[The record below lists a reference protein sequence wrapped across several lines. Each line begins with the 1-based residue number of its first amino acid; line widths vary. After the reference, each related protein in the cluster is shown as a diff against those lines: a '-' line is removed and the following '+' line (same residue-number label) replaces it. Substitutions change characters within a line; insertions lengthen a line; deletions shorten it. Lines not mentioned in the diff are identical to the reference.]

1 MSSPT
6 PTPTPSK
13 HPPPP
18 TLQPTT
24 TTTGTNTPAPPPARL
39 QQDLLLLTSFNDN
52 TSLHFRPAW
61 FPPNPN
67 PGPNGTWTLHNPPN
81 VVTERLPS
89 NQAQHGMQVFTRRVR
104 REGDPAPL
112 FVKDWRVWE
121 RYCEVYG
128 VPRDFLCEGQVGIMR
143 EGLGR
148 DEGGSICGE

>member
-6 PTPTPSK
+6 PTPTPSTH
-13 HPPPP
+13 HPPRSAQ
-18 TLQPTT
+18 TALTAAT
-24 TTTGTNTPAPPPARL
+24 APARL

-52 TSLHFRPAW
+52 TSLHWRPAW

-81 VVTERLPS
+81 VVTERLPT
-89 NQAQHGMQVFTRRVR
+89 NQAQHGTQVYTRRMR
-104 REGDPAPL
+104 REGDPGPI
-112 FVKDWRVWE
+112 FIKDWAAWE

-128 VPRDFLCEGQVGIMR
+128 VPKDFLCEGQVGIMR